1 MPFGTANPDDSIIL
15 LMLPPG
21 VVLVDDFSPGST
33 PSGAEA
39 EQAQHPRRRIK
50 IDDEAADS
58 KHGLGG
64 FHGSIHPKTGPSTVY
79 YAVAVFSEGDNGI
92 PFFLESWKNVVAT
105 HYHELNEA
113 RTDPDI
119 EDIIRGGPD
128 SLAGWY
134 SPKQGEIGDIP
145 INVAPSLN
153 MVMKEVKLTDGSDT
167 VPVQLMWSN
176 KVGGLLT
183 LESPSEQMPAR
194 LIPAGDS
201 GNGAL
206 DRRPGDGPLPTPH
219 SARNSGRGMAI
230 DQAFH
235 GRRARHDSNELPGLP
250 RLRGGH
256 AETHR
261 PLSPVMVADLGA
273 TKGQHVKPNPKQP
286 TEQRRRINRCWSSTR
301 IALVC
306 LIADHARAP
315 SSIVAK
321 APVIVG

>member
-1 MPFGTANPDDSIIL
+1 MGEIDRPLNVVLRHGSPAHLAYAAWAGTALEARAPGFHSDKKDNLKNFGGHTITDLVFTNRYLGGSAVWKASDITAIDHALDRAMSDSGLETIIGQYFKSPISSRMLPSQIVHGKLGAKFYKDDVEKTVAKLVTAGALGHAKAEDTVIC
-15 LMLPPG
+15 LMLPAG

-33 PSGAEA
+33 PAGADV

-176 KVGGLLT
+176 KVGG
-183 LESPSEQMPAR
+183 PAE
-194 LIPAGDS
+194 P
-201 GNGAL
+201 
-206 DRRPGDGPLPTPH
+206 
-219 SARNSGRGMAI
+219 
-230 DQAFH
+230 
-235 GRRARHDSNELPGLP
+235 
-250 RLRGGH
+250 
-256 AETHR
+256 
-261 PLSPVMVADLGA
+261 
-273 TKGQHVKPNPKQP
+273 
-286 TEQRRRINRCWSSTR
+286 
-301 IALVC
+301 
-306 LIADHARAP
+306 
-315 SSIVAK
+315 
-321 APVIVG
+321 

>member
-1 MPFGTANPDDSIIL
+1 MGEIDRPLNVVLRHGSPAHSAYAAWAGTSLEARALGFRSDKKDNLKNFGGHTITDLVFTNRYLGGAAAWKASDIASIDQALDEALSDSGLEEIIGQYFPSPISSRMLPSKVVDGKLGAKFYKDDVESTVASLVTAGALGDAKAEDSVIC

-33 PSGAEA
+33 PAGAEVEPA
-39 EQAQHPRRRIK
+39 PDRRHRIK

-64 FHGSIHPKTGPSTVY
+64 FHGSIHPTTGPSTVY

-145 INVAPSLN
+145 INVAASLS
-153 MVMKEVKLTDGSDT
+153 MVMKEIKLADGSDT
-167 VPVQLMWSN
+167 VPIQLMWSN
-176 KVGGLLT
+176 KDRG
-183 LESPSEQMPAR
+183 PA
-194 LIPAGDS
+194 
-201 GNGAL
+201 
-206 DRRPGDGPLPTPH
+206 
-219 SARNSGRGMAI
+219 
-230 DQAFH
+230 
-235 GRRARHDSNELPGLP
+235 
-250 RLRGGH
+250 
-256 AETHR
+256 
-261 PLSPVMVADLGA
+261 
-273 TKGQHVKPNPKQP
+273 QP
-286 TEQRRRINRCWSSTR
+286 
-301 IALVC
+301 
-306 LIADHARAP
+306 
-315 SSIVAK
+315 
-321 APVIVG
+321 